1 MGACSTLLGVNT
13 DFSKRARGASRTA
26 HLAALTLL
34 LPALLLGCKKSA
46 AQGDTATPAT
56 TAESAATKSGEN
68 SAQEA
73 ISRAATGAQAAAQT
87 AQAAAAKPGP
97 VPAGYTRVPDLSVK
111 PVLTFAKAPA
121 MQLQDGKDY
130 AAVIDTSEGQMV
142 VDLYEDVP
150 TTTNSFIWLARHKF
164 YDGQLFHRVLDGF
177 VVQGGDPNTLKSDRA
192 AWGTGGP
199 GYSIPLEVRQ
209 KYTFDAKGVLG
220 MARSQDPNSGGSQ
233 FYITLAAAPNLD
245 GQYTVFGKVVQGLG
259 VLDKIKKVDPQSA
272 DYASAQPDKMQGVY
286 IVTKNK

>member
-1 MGACSTLLGVNT
+1 MRRRARLPGVRT
-13 DFSKRARGASRTA
+13 DFSGRARRTT

-34 LPALLLGCKKSA
+34 LPALLLGCKNNTA
-46 AQGDTATPAT
+46 ATSNGT
-56 TAESAATKSGEN
+56 TTTTTTESAAASTQN
-68 SAQEA
+68 AAAAA
-73 ISRAATGAQAAAQT
+73 INQAATGTDAQAATPTT
-87 AQAAAAKPGP
+87 AQASAKPGP
-97 VPAGYTRVPDLSVK
+97 VPAGYTRLPALSDK
-111 PVLTFAKAPA
+111 PVLTFAGAPA
-121 MQLQDGKDY
+121 NQLENGQDY

-150 TTTNSFIWLARHKF
+150 TTTSSFIWLARHKF
-164 YDGQLFHRVLDGF
+164 YDGQLFHRVLSGF

-209 KYTFDAKGVLG
+209 KYNFDEKGVLG
-220 MARSQDPNSGGSQ
+220 MARAADPNSGGSQ

-245 GQYTVFGKVVQGLG
+245 GQYTVFGKVVQGLD

-272 DYASAQPDKMQGVY
+272 DYASVQPDKMLDVY